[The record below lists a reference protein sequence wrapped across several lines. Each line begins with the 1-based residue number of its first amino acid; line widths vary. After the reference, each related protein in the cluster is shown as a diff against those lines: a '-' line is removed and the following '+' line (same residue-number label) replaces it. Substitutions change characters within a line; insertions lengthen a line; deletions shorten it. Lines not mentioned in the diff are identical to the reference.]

1 MRRLLGFLRLHKPL
15 LIALIVVNIL
25 LSAMLTVAPL
35 VIKAIVDDV
44 IGQQQL
50 HLLMPY
56 LGLLLLVTLGRAIS
70 TFFYS
75 YGQNKLGQLVMTDV
89 RTALYRKLLALPY
102 SFYDKQQTGRLM
114 SRVSSD
120 VESTRIFLSQIL
132 IESMSHVLTIILA
145 TFAFLQQDLWLTL
158 IAIGPVLLSGVGMYL
173 AHRQLHAPWTAQHE
187 RLAKMS
193 ATLQDSLSG
202 IKVVKAF
209 AQEAQEEDKFGQTEQ
224 AVRMGN
230 LQIGDMWNKRWVF
243 IGSLPRFMQLGLFLV
258 GGYRVMEGDISLGTL
273 VAVVNLSLLLLG
285 AVNGLGVQLN
295 SFSQTATASVRIF
308 ELLDEPVTIDVPPAD
323 QIVHPR
329 EWRGEVVYE
338 DVSFAYPTSKAKTL
352 KEIDLRIPAG
362 SSLAVV
368 GATGS
373 GKSTLIHLIG
383 RFYDPTSGVVR
394 IDGNDVRTL
403 DLHELRGQIGMV
415 AQDTLLFS
423 ATIAEN
429 IAFGR
434 PDASQEEI
442 ERAARLAQAHD
453 FIIDMEDGYQHK
465 IAERGVGLSGGQR
478 QRIAIARAILMDP
491 KILILDDSMSAV
503 DAETEKLLQAA
514 IATVM
519 QGRTTIL
526 IAHRL
531 STARHADH
539 IVVLHDGEIAEQ
551 GTHEQLAQGD
561 GYYRHVL
568 DMQEMSARA
577 AVADV
582 LGTPPA
588 DESAPTE
595 NSEQP
600 VAEQQPVTAGGEPIV
615 AGS

>member
-1 MRRLLGFLRLHKPL
+1 MYRLLGYLRLHKKL
-15 LIALIVVNIL
+15 LLWLIIVNIL

-50 HLLMPY
+50 HLLLPY
-56 LGLLLLVTLGRAIS
+56 LGLLLLVMGLRA
-70 TFFYS
+70 TTTYFYT
-75 YGQNKLGQLVMTDV
+75 YGQNQLGQLVMTDV
-89 RTALYRKLLALPY
+89 RSALYRKLLALPY
-102 SFYDKQQTGRLM
+102 SFYDKEQTGRLM

-120 VESTRIFLSQIL
+120 VESTRIFLSQVL
-132 IESMSHVLTIILA
+132 IEAMSHTFTILLTTIAFIQLDLLLA
-145 TFAFLQQDLWLTL
+145 L
-158 IAIGPVLLSGVGMYL
+158 IAIIPILVSGWGMYI
-173 AHRQLHAPWTAQHE
+173 AHIHLTGPWTLQHE

-209 AQEAQEEDKFGQTEQ
+209 AQEEQEQRKFEESEK
-224 AVRMGN
+224 AVRDGN
-230 LQIGDMWNKRWVF
+230 QEIGDIWNKRWAI
-243 IGSLPRFMQLGLFLV
+243 IGSIPRLMQLCLFLI
-258 GGYRVMEGDISLGTL
+258 GGYRVMDGEISIGTL
-273 VAVVNLSLLLLG
+273 VAILSLSLLLLG

-295 SFSQTATASVRIF
+295 AFSQTATAATRIF
-308 ELLDEPVTIDVPPAD
+308 ELLDEPVTIASPASPLHVPAAN
-323 QIVHPR
+323 
-329 EWRGEVVYE
+329 WRGAIEYR
-338 DVSFAYPTSKAKTL
+338 DVNFNYPTSVAKTL
-352 KEIDLRIPAG
+352 KDVNLFVPAG

-383 RFYDPTSGVVR
+383 RFYDPTTGQVLV
-394 IDGNDVRTL
+394 DGHDVRSL
-403 DLHELRGQIGMV
+403 DLRELRRQIGIV

-423 ATIAEN
+423 STIAEN

-434 PDASQEEI
+434 PEATMQDI
-442 ERAARLAQAHD
+442 ERAAKLAQAHD
-453 FIIDMEDGYQHK
+453 FILKMAEGYQTK
-465 IAERGVGLSGGQR
+465 IGERGVGLSGGQR
-478 QRIAIARAILMDP
+478 QRIAIARAILLDP

-514 IATVM
+514 IASVM

-531 STARHADH
+531 STAQHADR
-539 IVVLHDGEIAEQ
+539 IIVLHDGEIVEQ
-551 GTHEQLAQGD
+551 GSHEELAQGN

-568 DMQEMSARA
+568 EMQQMHARA

-582 LGTPPA
+582 APPI
-588 DESAPTE
+588 PTL
-595 NSEQP
+595 
-600 VAEQQPVTAGGEPIV
+600 A
-615 AGS
+615 

>member
-1 MRRLLGFLRLHKPL
+1 MVRLLSFLKAHKRL
-15 LIALIVVNIL
+15 LIALIFVNIL

-44 IGQQQL
+44 IGGGQMD
-50 HLLMPY
+50 LLLPY
-56 LGLLLLVTLGRAIS
+56 LGLLLLVTAGRAAA
-70 TFFYS
+70 TYFYS

-89 RTALYRKLLALPY
+89 RAALYRKLLALPY
-102 SFYDKQQTGRLM
+102 SFYDKEQTGRLM

-120 VESTRIFLSQIL
+120 VESTRIFLSQIM
-132 IESMSHVLTIILA
+132 IESMSHILTIILA
-145 TFAFLQQDLWLTL
+145 SIAFLQQDALLSV
-158 IAIGPVLLSGVGMYL
+158 IAVIPVLLSGAGMFY
-173 AHRQLHAPWTAQHE
+173 AHRHLRQPWAAQHE
-187 RLAKMS
+187 RMARMS
-193 ATLQDSLSG
+193 ATLQDSLAG

-209 AQEAQEEDKFGQTEQ
+209 AQEGQEEEKFGNAEL
-224 AVRMGN
+224 AVRDGN
-230 LQIGDMWNKRWVF
+230 REISDRWNKRWVF
-243 IGSLPRFMQLGLFLV
+243 IGSLPRFMQLGLILI
-258 GGYRVMEGDISLGTL
+258 GGYRVMDGDITLGTL
-273 VAVVNLSLLLLG
+273 VAVLNLSLLLLG

-308 ELLDEPVTIDVPPAD
+308 ELLDEPTTIASPSNPVTPPAW
-323 QIVHPR
+323 QGGIEYR
-329 EWRGEVVYE
+329 

-352 KEIDLRIPAG
+352 KEINLRVPAG

-383 RFYDPTSGVVR
+383 RFYDPTTGQVLV
-394 IDGNDVRTL
+394 DGCDVRTL
-403 DLHELRGQIGMV
+403 DLAELRAQIGMV

-434 PDASQEEI
+434 PGASMAEI
-442 ERAARLAQAHD
+442 ERAARLAQAHE
-453 FIIDMEDGYQHK
+453 FIVKMDEGYQSK
-465 IAERGVGLSGGQR
+465 IGERGTGLSGGQR

-514 IATVM
+514 IASVM

-531 STARHADH
+531 STAQHADH
-539 IVVLHDGEIAEQ
+539 IIVLRDGEIAEE
-551 GTHEQLAQGD
+551 GSHHQLSQND

-568 DMQEMSARA
+568 DMQQALSPATHA
-577 AVADV
+577 QASVA
-582 LGTPPA
+582 
-588 DESAPTE
+588 
-595 NSEQP
+595 
-600 VAEQQPVTAGGEPIV
+600 
-615 AGS
+615 

>member
-1 MRRLLGFLRLHKPL
+1 MIRLLGFLKAHKRL
-15 LIALIVVNIL
+15 LIALIIVNIL

-44 IGQQQL
+44 IGAGQMD
-50 HLLMPY
+50 LLLPY
-56 LGLLLLVTLGRAIS
+56 LGLLLLVMAGRSAA
-70 TFFYS
+70 TYFYS
-75 YGQNKLGQLVMTDV
+75 YGQNQLGQLVMTDV
-89 RTALYRKLLALPY
+89 RAALYRKLLALPY
-102 SFYDKQQTGRLM
+102 SFYDKEQTGRLM
-114 SRVSSD
+114 SRISSD
-120 VESTRIFLSQIL
+120 VESTRIFLSQIM
-132 IESMSHVLTIILA
+132 IESMSHILTILLA
-145 TFAFLQQDLWLTL
+145 SIAFLQQDPLLTA
-158 IAIGPVLLSGVGMYL
+158 IAVIPVLISGAGMFY
-173 AHRQLHAPWTAQHE
+173 AHRHLRKPWAEQHE
-187 RLAKMS
+187 RMAHMS
-193 ATLQDSLSG
+193 ATLQDSLAG

-209 AQEAQEEDKFGQTEQ
+209 AQEEQEEKKFGE
-224 AVRMGN
+224 AELSVRNGN
-230 LQIGDMWNKRWVF
+230 REISDKWNLRWVF
-243 IGSLPRFMQLGLFLV
+243 IGSLPRFMQLGLILV
-258 GGYRVMEGDISLGTL
+258 GGYRVMDGEISLGTL
-273 VAVVNLSLLLLG
+273 VAVLNLSLLLLG

-308 ELLDEPVTIDVPPAD
+308 ELLDEPVTIVSPP
-323 QIVHPR
+323 HPER
-329 EWRGEVVYE
+329 PAAWRGEIEYR
-338 DVSFAYPTSKAKTL
+338 DVSFAYPTAKAKTL
-352 KEIDLRIPAG
+352 KDINLRVPAG

-383 RFYDPTSGVVR
+383 RFYDPTSGQILV
-394 IDGNDVRTL
+394 DGCDARTL
-403 DLHELRGQIGMV
+403 DLAELRAQIGMV

-434 PDASQEEI
+434 PNASLDEI

-453 FIIDMEDGYQHK
+453 FIIKMESGYQTK
-465 IAERGVGLSGGQR
+465 IGERGAGLSGGQR

-531 STARHADH
+531 STAQHADQI
-539 IVVLHDGEIAEQ
+539 IVLRDGEIVEQ
-551 GTHEQLAQGD
+551 GTHDQLAQAN

-568 DMQEMSARA
+568 DMQEMHALAS
-577 AVADV
+577 VADV
-582 LGTPPA
+582 LNQKPTPA
-588 DESAPTE
+588 VEGVS
-595 NSEQP
+595 
-600 VAEQQPVTAGGEPIV
+600 
-615 AGS
+615 